1 MFNATFL
8 NYIQSQVKSTKLKEV
23 NQMDITATKMAE
35 KLKIPYQRMV
45 DILYCTNMYHNIYY
59 GFWDTAE
66 IHYQKRGNRRTK
78 EVDCFRYNLSKVRQK
93 ISIDIIACG
102 QVSKRS
108 KKTKRYLI
116 RNYGL

>member
-1 MFNATFL
+1 
-8 NYIQSQVKSTKLKEV
+8 
-23 NQMDITATKMAE
+23 MDITATKMAE

-45 DILYCTNMYHNIYY
+45 DILHCTGVHHNIYY

-78 EVDCFRYNLSKVRQK
+78 EVDCFKYNLSKVKQK
-93 ISIDIIACG
+93 MSIDIIACG

-108 KKTKRYLI
+108 KKTKRYLV
-116 RNYGL
+116 RNYGV